1 MIQQHI
7 KQARARRRES
17 EIQVFTF
24 FTFLSLQIV
33 GHIKELKKIYFT
45 KLQTGKG
52 SIVKTSFFPPLS
64 YIHMEKGFLI
74 HMEKGWTIFRMR
86 VAAKIGG
93 PGLPKTLMK
102 VFWEKKFKNVD
113 ALMFYDQRCCCC
125 CL

>member
-17 EIQVFTF
+17 EIQV

-93 PGLPKTLMK
+93 PGLPKTLVE
-102 VFWEKKFKNVD
+102 VFWEKKFKNVLCD
-113 ALMFYDQRCCCC
+113 ALMLYDQRCCCC